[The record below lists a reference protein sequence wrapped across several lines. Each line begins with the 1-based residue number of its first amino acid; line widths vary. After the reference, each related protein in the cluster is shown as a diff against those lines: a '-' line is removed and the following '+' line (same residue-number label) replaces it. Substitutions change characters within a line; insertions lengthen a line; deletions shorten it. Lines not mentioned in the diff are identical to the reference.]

1 MKKSICE
8 NRIIPKMKEMKRDAA
23 IDSISFF
30 ESAQI

>member
-23 IDSISFF
+23 IYSISFF
-30 ESAQI
+30 GSAQI